1 MSSPAFTLIC
11 GSAFLWVFLILCLL
25 ALLMWLLIRIFPSED
40 SGPDPAV
47 VAALTTVLQFTY
59 PGTKVTKIKEKS

>member
-1 MSSPAFTLIC
+1 MSPAEFTLIC

-25 ALLMWLLIRIFPSED
+25 ALLMRLLVRIFPAVE

-47 VAALTTVLQFTY
+47 AAALTTVLQVIF
-59 PGTKVTKIKEKS
+59 PGTKVTKIERKS